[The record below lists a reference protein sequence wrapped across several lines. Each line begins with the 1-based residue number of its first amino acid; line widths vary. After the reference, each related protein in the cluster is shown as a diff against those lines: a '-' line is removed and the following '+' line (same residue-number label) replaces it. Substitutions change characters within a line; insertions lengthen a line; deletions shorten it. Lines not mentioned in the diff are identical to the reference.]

1 MRVLACLL
9 ALGAAH
15 AILWAVGLPEGA
27 GTAAFALRAMLLG
40 ALQVGAI
47 ALAWKRDDRATLVL
61 LVAFGLV
68 FRAAAWTWPPD
79 LSSDLHRYVWD
90 GRVQAAGES
99 PYRFPP
105 AAPELAAL
113 RDDADWP
120 RINRPEAITVY
131 PPGAQVAFRAL
142 AAVGGGSARGV
153 KTAAL
158 AADLG
163 VLALL
168 FLALGRAGLPRGRIA
183 IHAWSP
189 LVVSEVACSGHL
201 DALVVLLLLAGLL
214 VAERGRATVA
224 GTLLGAAAACKL
236 YPALLFAALPA
247 GRDRRL
253 ALVAGAGVVAA
264 GYLLYG
270 ISAGPR
276 VLGFLPD
283 YVRSGEDF
291 NLGLRALLEWLLG
304 FTGKAARP
312 AAMGLCAVALAAV
325 VLAIARR
332 SREENPDPTAR
343 TQAERQ
349 EPRRGGSLRPGVPGA
364 LAVSPEAPDLWTAAR
379 SVALAFVL
387 LLPTPMHPWYAL
399 WLVPLLALR
408 PSAAGLWIVTL
419 LPLSYLKYGAPGGVM
434 PTWIPV
440 LEWLP
445 AFALLAAERLRPA
458 LFFPVPAPAR
468 APLEAA

>member
-1 MRVLACLL
+1 MRVLACLV
-9 ALGAAH
+9 ALGAAQ
-15 AILWAVGLPEGA
+15 AIVWAVGNPDGA
-27 GTAAFALRAMLLG
+27 ATATFAVRAMVLG
-40 ALQVGAI
+40 GLQVGAI
-47 ALAWKRDDRATLVL
+47 ALAWKRDDRATVVL
-61 LVAFGLV
+61 LVAFGLA

-90 GRVQAAGES
+90 GRVQAAGVS

-120 RINRPEAITVY
+120 SINRPEAFTVY

-142 AAVGGGSARGV
+142 AAVGGGSVRGV

-168 FLALGRAGLPRGRIA
+168 LVALRRMRLPRGRIA
-183 IHAWSP
+183 VHAWSP
-189 LVVSEVACSGHL
+189 LVISEVCCSGHL
-201 DALVVLLLLAGLL
+201 DALVVLLLVAGLL

-224 GTLLGAAAACKL
+224 GAIFGTAAACKL
-236 YPALLFAALPA
+236 YPALLFAALPRGH
-247 GRDRRL
+247 GRGRAVL
-253 ALVAGAGVVAA
+253 AGAGIVGA
-264 GYLLYG
+264 GYLVYG
-270 ISAGPR
+270 IPAGPR
-276 VLGFLPD
+276 VLGFLPE

-304 FTGKAARP
+304 FTGRAARP
-312 AAMGLCAVALAAV
+312 IAMGLCSVALTAI
-325 VLAIARR
+325 VLAIAQRTRIRR
-332 SREENPDPTAR
+332 ISQGGGETG
-343 TQAERQ
+343 
-349 EPRRGGSLRPGVPGA
+349 RGDFRPPA
-364 LAVSPEAPDLWTAAR
+364 SPPPCESPDLWGPAR
-379 SVALAFVL
+379 DLALAFVL

-445 AFALLAAERLRPA
+445 AFALLAAERLRPTLVSRVA
-458 LFFPVPAPAR
+458 ARVR